1 MTASVED
8 LSLPLPSIVTGSE
21 EHKELFCRT
30 FIETHDPFE
39 VERIAWP
46 ELDDSAVQRL
56 RSMPFW
62 QEAISTEADVAR
74 KVQALAPYERDPLLR
89 EAIALNG
96 FEEGRHSAMLDHM
109 LAHYG
114 IARPPVR
121 EEALS
126 DDPLW
131 DFMRVGYGE
140 CFDSFFA
147 FGLFRLAGESGL
159 FPPALL
165 RCVEPIMREE
175 ARHILFFVNWIAYCR
190 AQQPGPRK
198 LLHMGHCG
206 LALALQVWGR
216 VKTAIAAAR
225 GGGDGG
231 ASNEDDFML
240 GVKDSL
246 DVVSSPRQFLQVCLH
261 ENDLRLAP
269 YDPRLLRP
277 NFVPGIARA
286 LARVVP

>member
-1 MTASVED
+1 MSTHVEN
-8 LSLPLPSIVTGSE
+8 LALPLSSIVIGSE

-30 FIETHDPFE
+30 FMETHDPFE
-39 VERIAWP
+39 VAQIAWP
-46 ELDDSAVQRL
+46 ELDEAAVQRL

-74 KVQALAPYERDPLLR
+74 KVQALAPLEPDAQLRD
-89 EAIALNG
+89 AIALNG
-96 FEEGRHSAMLDHM
+96 YEEGRHSAMLDHM

-114 IARPPVR
+114 IERPPVR
-121 EEALS
+121 EEPRS
-126 DDPLW
+126 NDPLW

-147 FGLFRLAGESGL
+147 FGLYRLAGESGL
-159 FPPALL
+159 FPLALL
-165 RCVEPIMREE
+165 KAVEPIMREE

-190 AQQPGPRK
+190 AHEPPLGK
-198 LLHMGHCG
+198 LLHMGRCS
-206 LALALQVWGR
+206 LALWLQVWAR
-216 VKTAIAAAR
+216 AKTAISAAR

-231 ASNEDDFML
+231 ASQEDDFML

-246 DVVSSPRQFLQVCLH
+246 DVVSSPRQFLQVCLR
-261 ENDLRLAP
+261 ENDARLSA

-277 NFVPGIARA
+277 TFVPGIARA
-286 LARVVP
+286 LARIVP

>member
-1 MTASVED
+1 MTASVEN
-8 LSLPLPSIVTGSE
+8 LTLPLPAVAVGSE
-21 EHKELFCRT
+21 AHKELFCRV
-30 FIETHDPFE
+30 FIDTHDPFE
-39 VERIAWP
+39 VEKIAWP
-46 ELDDSAVQRL
+46 DLDDAAVHRL

-74 KVQALAPYERDPLLR
+74 KVQALAPLEPDPLLR

-121 EEALS
+121 SEAPS
-126 DDPLW
+126 GDPLW
-131 DFMRVGYGE
+131 DFTRVGYGE

-147 FGLFRLAGESGL
+147 FGLYRLAGQSGL
-159 FPPALL
+159 FPTALL
-165 RCVEPIMREE
+165 RAVEPIMREE
-175 ARHILFFVNWIAYCR
+175 ARHILFFANWIAYCR
-190 AQQPGPRK
+190 AHQPGLRQ
-198 LLHMGHCG
+198 LQHMGRCS
-206 LALALQVWGR
+206 LALWLQIWAR
-216 VKTAIAAAR
+216 VKTAVAAAR

-231 ASNEDDFML
+231 ASNDEDFML

-246 DVVSSPRQFLQVCLH
+246 DVVSSPRQFLQVCLR

-277 NFVPGIARA
+277 TFVPAVARA